1 MFDNIESLEK
11 KPTAKKALKKST
23 AKAEKKVHFV
33 SLGCPKN
40 LVDTEIMLGALS
52 AQGYRVV
59 ENADEADTVIVNTCG
74 FIDAAKQ
81 ESIDKVLEMSELKEG
96 GKLKNLVVA
105 GCLTQRYKDSLVD
118 GLPEA
123 DLFIGSGE
131 FQNIGEILKKREK
144 GSKEKTFFNL
154 PTYLQESKTPRINSQ
169 PGHRAYLKIS
179 EGCKKRCA
187 FCAIPLI
194 RGNLQSRN
202 LKNILSEA
210 KLLVAGGVKELLVV
224 SHDFTDFG
232 WDLKKADKTAK
243 ESPVELLKV
252 LADESGAQWIR
263 VLYLYPDG
271 IDDEMVDLIQSR
283 PNLVKYFDMPLQH
296 INNEMLKSMNRRMTR
311 AEVEEAL
318 DRIRAKIPNAV
329 IRTQFIV
336 GFPGE
341 TEEQFQEMLEFI
353 KEQEFDRVG
362 CFKYSIEEG
371 TKGATLPNQID
382 EETKERRYQQ
392 LMAAQKKI
400 SRKKHKAFVGQILDV
415 IVEGYSDE
423 TELLLKGRT
432 SQQAPEIDGLVYI
445 NDGFANVGDIVKVEI
460 TQSHDYDLV
469 GQIVERV

>member
-1 MFDNIESLEK
+1 MSVVTPSVETK
-11 KPTAKKALKKST
+11 T
-23 AKAEKKVHFV
+23 KKVHFV

-40 LVDTEIMLGALS
+40 LVDTEIMLGAL
-52 AQGYRVV
+52 AGQGYQVAEEAR
-59 ENADEADTVIVNTCG
+59 DADTVIVNTCG

-81 ESIDKVLEMSELKEG
+81 ESIDKVLEMSELKESG
-96 GKLKNLVVA
+96 QLKNLVVA
-105 GCLTQRYKDSLVD
+105 GCLTQRYKDSLVE

-123 DLFIGSGE
+123 DLFVGSGE
-131 FQNIGEILKKREK
+131 FQNIGQILKQREQ

-154 PTYLQESKTPRINSQ
+154 PTYLQESETPRINSQ

-194 RGNLQSRN
+194 RGNLQSRQ

-232 WDLKKADKTAK
+232 WDLKRKNDEAK

-252 LADESGAQWIR
+252 LADESGAEWIR

-271 IDDEMVDLIQSR
+271 IDDAMIDLIASR

-311 AEVEEAL
+311 AEVETAIQK
-318 DRIRAKIPNAV
+318 IRSKIPDAV

-341 TEEQFQEMLEFI
+341 TEEQFNEMLEFV
-353 KEQEFDRVG
+353 KAQNFDRVG

-371 TKGATLPNQID
+371 TKAGSMLNQVDD
-382 EETKERRYQQ
+382 EIKEERYQK
-392 LMAAQKKI
+392 LMAVQQKI
-400 SRKKHKAFVGQILDV
+400 SRKKHKAFVGRVVDV

-469 GQIVERV
+469 GRIVELS